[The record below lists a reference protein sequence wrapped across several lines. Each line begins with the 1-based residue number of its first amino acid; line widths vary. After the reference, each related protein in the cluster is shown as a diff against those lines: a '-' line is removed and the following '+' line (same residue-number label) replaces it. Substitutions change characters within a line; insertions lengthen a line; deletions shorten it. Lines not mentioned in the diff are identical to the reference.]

1 MSSDKRKLPTRLLTR
16 EERAEKRAK
25 ITERVATE
33 SALKHAA
40 ANAAAAAAN
49 TTAGPRAGAG
59 PIGTGAQN
67 CSRHPLYGH
76 GRGCKRQRR
85 HEVAQVCR

>member
-40 ANAAAAAAN
+40 N
-49 TTAGPRAGAG
+49 TKIDGSFLFYDVLKQEEISKLSLSKHSP
-59 PIGTGAQN
+59 
-67 CSRHPLYGH
+67 
-76 GRGCKRQRR
+76 
-85 HEVAQVCR
+85 AQVG